1 MGKVSIKKNVK
12 PKTIKQKQR
21 QTQKTNVT
29 VNIGSISKKRGR
41 ATKKQQLQKKPV
53 QQSSQPVIQSYNQPI
68 FKQTTPQQQPTS
80 LASSILATQS
90 TPAIIK
96 KEETQQTSLQKAL
109 QEQNTQIDEPV
120 TKANDLERVRDA
132 RLKKLDKP
140 AEEKKEINQEEL
152 YRIALLSQ
160 SLADQ
165 QDDTEEIKAL
175 TIRPSK
181 PDIPFISSVE
191 PKDTPSLITP
201 VRPPSKY
208 VNALRGLGLDA
219 VVPSRELLSKS
230 GQRKTLLDFQKFE
243 EERDQRIQKNIH
255 QNAKIQEGIN
265 ISEES
270 QRETYFDPFEET
282 TQVDEPLK
290 QAEEP
295 SVQPED
301 IQSTPL
307 KQEEPK
313 GATEMIT
320 QTETLSEPTPLTQPT
335 VELGFGGL
343 TEESIQTSVGQ
354 ILPEEPVSSTVLEVK
369 EKKKKGKTILTP
381 IEPPPQILQA
391 QEPVATILTGQ
402 PYVTETLVKDEPAG
416 GAPFAEASLI
426 IPQAKITPGNQVK
439 NLWQELYDSNEL
451 PAGTKKT
458 KEGGRKSIEDYADE
472 IRTVDRYKDYKI
484 PEKSIENTQTPGP
497 KIGSSKLLKVT
508 PVKKP

>member
-1 MGKVSIKKNVK
+1 M
-12 PKTIKQKQR
+12 
-21 QTQKTNVT
+21 
-29 VNIGSISKKRGR
+29 
-41 ATKKQQLQKKPV
+41 
-53 QQSSQPVIQSYNQPI
+53 
-68 FKQTTPQQQPTS
+68 
-80 LASSILATQS
+80 
-90 TPAIIK
+90 
-96 KEETQQTSLQKAL
+96 
-109 QEQNTQIDEPV
+109 
-120 TKANDLERVRDA
+120 
-132 RLKKLDKP
+132 
-140 AEEKKEINQEEL
+140 
-152 YRIALLSQ
+152 
-160 SLADQ
+160 
-165 QDDTEEIKAL
+165 
-175 TIRPSK
+175 
-181 PDIPFISSVE
+181 
-191 PKDTPSLITP
+191 
-201 VRPPSKY
+201 
-208 VNALRGLGLDA
+208 RGLGLDA

-320 QTETLSEPTPLTQPT
+320 QTETASEPTPLSQPT

-381 IEPPPQILQA
+381 IGPPPQILQA
-391 QEPVATILTGQ
+391 QEVAPSILTGQ

-416 GAPFAEASLI
+416 GAPQAEATPILQI
-426 IPQAKITPGNQVK
+426 DEVIPG
-439 NLWQELYDSNEL
+439 ELYGIDQARALIQNL
-451 PAGTKKT
+451 K
-458 KEGGRKSIEDYADE
+458 KEGKLDKSVTMDKPSETAVSGKVKKSEEELTKIINGVTGYENWKATPKKRGR
-472 IRTVDRYKDYKI
+472 
-484 PEKSIENTQTPGP
+484 PEKV
-497 KIGSSKLLKVT
+497 LAVAT
-508 PVKKP
+508 PVKGNT